1 MSKKVKSLIEKE
13 LNTKFSP
20 LDGVA
25 VISPKGIDGT
35 KTNLLRRKLLEK
47 GLKMTVV
54 KNTLARRA
62 AASTKLKGFEVLLDG
77 PSAVIY
83 GKASVATIARLLID
97 EKKEDERIELRG
109 VFFDGEVYAGRE
121 GRGASEQA
129 ADARGGDCTDRRSDP
144 WAGAEIG
151 GGGQGPEREDRRDSE
166 EHRGESGKIG
176 GAGSGGRELKCCSSR
191 LAVIDVLYGL
201 NLFIV
206 RGALMRDA
214 NRHVFEA
221 TLRPGVNCH
230 GRSI

>member
-47 GLKMTVV
+47 GVKMTVV

-62 AASTKLKGFEVLLDG
+62 ASSTKLKGFEALLDG

-97 EKKEDERIELRG
+97 EKKADDRIELRG
-109 VFFDGEVYAGRE
+109 VFFDGEVYAGQKGVEQVSKLPTRE
-121 GRGASEQA
+121 EAIALIVAAILGPGRKL
-129 ADARGGDCTDRRSDP
+129 
-144 WAGAEIG
+144 AGAVK
-151 GGGQGPEREDRRDSE
+151 GP
-166 EHRGESGKIG
+166 SGKI
-176 GAGSGGRELKCCSSR
+176 AGILKTIEEKAEKSAAPAAAAAS
-191 LAVIDVLYGL
+191 
-201 NLFIV
+201 
-206 RGALMRDA
+206 
-214 NRHVFEA
+214 
-221 TLRPGVNCH
+221 
-230 GRSI
+230 